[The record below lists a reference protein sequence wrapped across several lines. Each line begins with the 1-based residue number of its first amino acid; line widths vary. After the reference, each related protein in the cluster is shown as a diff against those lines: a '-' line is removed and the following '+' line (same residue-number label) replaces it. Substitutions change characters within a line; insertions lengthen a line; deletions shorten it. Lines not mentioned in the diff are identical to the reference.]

1 MTEETCIAYCSKAGY
16 IYAGTEYTDECC
28 KSCYPDINDG
38 LAPDTYSDCG
48 DSLNGAGTA
57 AAGDC
62 SMPCAGNATEQCGG
76 PNRLN
81 LFWSGTSGPQT
92 NPGNGSWAF
101 VGCYLYDLTR
111 NLLALANLDQI

>member
-1 MTEETCIAYCSKAGY
+1 MPEQSTLTSAVSAF
-16 IYAGTEYTDECC
+16 YTM
-28 KSCYPDINDG
+28 SRDG
-38 LAPDTYSDCG
+38 VEANTYSDCG

-57 AAGDC
+57 APGDC

-101 VGCYLYDLTR
+101 VGCYLYGLTY